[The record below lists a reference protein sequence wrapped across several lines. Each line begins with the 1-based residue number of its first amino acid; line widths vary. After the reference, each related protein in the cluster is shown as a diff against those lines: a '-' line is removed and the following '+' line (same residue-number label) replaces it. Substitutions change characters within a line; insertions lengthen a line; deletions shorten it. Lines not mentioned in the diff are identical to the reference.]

1 MALLHFEVIENMVL
15 VKQHPFGVEFDT
27 FLTKQLQL
35 ALNILPAWNR
45 APIAF
50 ESANVL
56 GELVNS

>member
-1 MALLHFEVIENMVL
+1 MALLHLEVIEKMAL

-27 FLTKQLQL
+27 FLAEQLKL
-35 ALNILPAWNR
+35 ALDILAAWNR